1 MTLHSPTSGEQ
12 DVTELYEEAK
22 FDQRELCDDPLLDSL
37 MAVCTL
43 YGKASSRVSLTAGLP
58 LKNNRLT
65 LPVFPRAAARAGLRV
80 RMLKRELGKITALSL
95 PAILILKNNRTA
107 VLCGWTENGQARL
120 LSGDTHG
127 GEIERDPTVLAEEYS
142 GITLF
147 IQPIH
152 QSERTKATLLPR
164 TRTWFRDTL
173 KLSRFLYIDAIV
185 ASFLI
190 NVIALC
196 TPLFVMNVY
205 DRVVPNQA
213 TSTLWVLAIGI
224 TVAFLFDLLLKTL
237 RTRCLD
243 IAGKKTD
250 MIVSASL
257 FERIT
262 GMAMKARPARM
273 GSFAQNI
280 HEIQSLRDF
289 LSSLTMATLIDMPFT
304 LLMLLVIGIIG
315 GPLVFIPLVAFPLAL
330 LISWA
335 IQKPL
340 NQTINDTMKLASE
353 RQAVL
358 IETLSGLDAIKV
370 NNAQSERQ
378 HMWESTLV
386 TLSKKELR
394 VKTLSTLAMNFT
406 SWLQQFSGVAMIVA
420 GVYLIIDGNLSMGGL
435 IACYMLN
442 GRALVPMGQLS
453 GLVTRYQQARMTMN
467 TTEEMMDLPQ
477 ERQDD
482 RPLVAREKLQG
493 GITFQNVTFTYP
505 DQKRPSLSGVSFTI
519 NPGERVGIIG
529 RSGSGKSSLAKLI
542 IGFYQP
548 DSGEILLDGMDSN
561 QIDVNDVR
569 HNIGYGPQDIHL
581 FSGTLRDNLLSGASY
596 ADNEAMLKAS
606 QLAGVHEFAR
616 KHPDGYNMQVG
627 ERGLNLSGGQRQAV
641 MLARALLLEPPIL
654 LLDEPTSSMDNTT
667 EDAVRRALTESTVG
681 RTLLLV
687 THRASM
693 LTLVDRLIIIDR
705 GRIIADG
712 PRDNVLAALKKGQI
726 HATQ

>member
-1 MTLHSPTSGEQ
+1 MTLHSTAAHEN
-12 DVTELYEEAK
+12 DVTERQDEIN

-37 MAVCTL
+37 MTICTL
-43 YGKASSRVSLTAGLP
+43 HGKASSRVSLTAGLP
-58 LKNNRLT
+58 LRNNRLT

-80 RMLKRELGKITALSL
+80 RMLKRELGKINALSL

-107 VLCGWTENGQARL
+107 VLFGWSENGQARL
-120 LSGDTHG
+120 LTGDTNG
-127 GEIERDPTVLAEEYS
+127 GEIAVEPSVLAEEYS

-152 QSERTKATLLPR
+152 QSERTKASLLPR

-173 KLSRFLYIDAIV
+173 KLSRFLYVDAIV

-237 RTRCLD
+237 RSRCLD

-262 GMAMKARPARM
+262 GMAIKARPARM

-304 LLMLLVIGIIG
+304 LLMLLVIGVIG

-330 LISWA
+330 AVSWA

-340 NQTINDTMKLASE
+340 NQTIDDTMKLASE

-358 IETLSGLDAIKV
+358 IETLSGLDAMKA

-378 HMWESTLV
+378 YMWESTLV

-394 VKTLSTLAMNFT
+394 VKTLSTLAVNFT
-406 SWLQQFSGVAMIVA
+406 AWLQQFSGVAMIVA
-420 GVYLIIDGNLSMGGL
+420 GV
-435 IACYMLN
+435 
-442 GRALVPMGQLS
+442 
-453 GLVTRYQQARMTMN
+453 
-467 TTEEMMDLPQ
+467 
-477 ERQDD
+477 
-482 RPLVAREKLQG
+482 
-493 GITFQNVTFTYP
+493 
-505 DQKRPSLSGVSFTI
+505 
-519 NPGERVGIIG
+519 
-529 RSGSGKSSLAKLI
+529 
-542 IGFYQP
+542 
-548 DSGEILLDGMDSN
+548 
-561 QIDVNDVR
+561 
-569 HNIGYGPQDIHL
+569 
-581 FSGTLRDNLLSGASY
+581 
-596 ADNEAMLKAS
+596 
-606 QLAGVHEFAR
+606 
-616 KHPDGYNMQVG
+616 
-627 ERGLNLSGGQRQAV
+627 
-641 MLARALLLEPPIL
+641 
-654 LLDEPTSSMDNTT
+654 
-667 EDAVRRALTESTVG
+667 
-681 RTLLLV
+681 
-687 THRASM
+687 
-693 LTLVDRLIIIDR
+693 
-705 GRIIADG
+705 
-712 PRDNVLAALKKGQI
+712 
-726 HATQ
+726 